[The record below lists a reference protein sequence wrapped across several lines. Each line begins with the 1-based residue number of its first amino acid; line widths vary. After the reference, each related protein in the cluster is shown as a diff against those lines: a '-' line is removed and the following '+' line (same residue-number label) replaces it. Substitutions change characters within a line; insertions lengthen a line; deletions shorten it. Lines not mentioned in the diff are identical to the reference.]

1 MTQYDVHNDLATR
14 VGSAIASRRL
24 GDAGGRFCHMVGT
37 RHSTPVKKMGRPFL
51 AETQPVCPSTQRSR
65 RWRLRKQLGHAAP
78 AAAALVVRRARAVKP
93 HKPRGRPP
101 MPVDQL
107 TAGGLRRRLWRA
119 ARSTRLAV
127 RPFDALLAVAAAA
140 EEAEAA
146 AAAERLRV
154 RLARELAT
162 RGHDGPSGFAAVRYT
177 APSLAD
183 ASCCVICLEDADD
196 LDGFGLMLCCGNG
209 VCRECLGRSLAQG
222 GKAMKTGYGGCEA
235 KAPPSKCP
243 AGCNASVK
251 SSYRGWACR

>member
-1 MTQYDVHNDLATR
+1 MAASQAAWSCR
-14 VGSAIASRRL
+14 ARRSRPRGQEGSRRQ
-24 GDAGGRFCHMVGT
+24 ATQAAWAAAHAC
-37 RHSTPVKKMGRPFL
+37 RP
-51 AETQPVCPSTQRSR
+51 ADSR
-65 RWRLRKQLGHAAP
+65 RAAAP
-78 AAAALVVRRARAVKP
+78 AVARSEVDAAGSGAAVRRTARRCCCC
-93 HKPRGRPP
+93 RG
-101 MPVDQL
+101 
-107 TAGGLRRRLWRA
+107 G
-119 ARSTRLAV
+119 
-127 RPFDALLAVAAAA
+127 
-140 EEAEAA
+140 EAA